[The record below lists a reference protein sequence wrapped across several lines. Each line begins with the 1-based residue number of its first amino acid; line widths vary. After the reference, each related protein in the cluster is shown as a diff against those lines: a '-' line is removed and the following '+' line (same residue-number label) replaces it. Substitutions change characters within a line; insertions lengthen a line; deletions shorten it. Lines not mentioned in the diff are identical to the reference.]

1 MDRLRIL
8 TRDKLVVGFFI
19 ATALVVGI
27 GGGTI
32 GKLTNYLMDL
42 RDFTQV
48 TSKIGLLVFLSG
60 MAIGRIIIGIFAPQE
75 KINQVLVTMFGFSV
89 IIYGALF
96 LFDFKIF
103 TYVVVFL
110 AGLSISALLP
120 MMLAKAGLIYHDM
133 AGTVLG
139 SIKVAI
145 PIGGIVLPFI
155 FSQLVQYFNFGYH

>member
-1 MDRLRIL
+1 MRIL

-19 ATALVVGI
+19 ATALVVRI
-27 GGGTI
+27 EGGTI
-32 GKLTNYLMDL
+32 GILTTYLMDL

-75 KINQVLVTMFGFSV
+75 KINQVLVTMSGFSV

-103 TYVVVFL
+103 TDVELFSHSYFL
-110 AGLSISALLP
+110 
-120 MMLAKAGLIYHDM
+120 
-133 AGTVLG
+133 
-139 SIKVAI
+139 
-145 PIGGIVLPFI
+145 
-155 FSQLVQYFNFGYH
+155 N

>member
-1 MDRLRIL
+1 MKWRNAVVQAGIAVLVLALLFAFIKLSPRKTTTEPYLDRMRIL

-27 GGGTI
+27 EGGTI
-32 GKLTNYLMDL
+32 GILTTYLMDL

-48 TSKIGLLVFLSG
+48 TSKIGFLVFLSG

-75 KINQVLVTMFGFSV
+75 KINQVLVTMSGFSV

-103 TYVVVFL
+103 TDVELFSHSYFL
-110 AGLSISALLP
+110 
-120 MMLAKAGLIYHDM
+120 
-133 AGTVLG
+133 
-139 SIKVAI
+139 
-145 PIGGIVLPFI
+145 
-155 FSQLVQYFNFGYH
+155 N